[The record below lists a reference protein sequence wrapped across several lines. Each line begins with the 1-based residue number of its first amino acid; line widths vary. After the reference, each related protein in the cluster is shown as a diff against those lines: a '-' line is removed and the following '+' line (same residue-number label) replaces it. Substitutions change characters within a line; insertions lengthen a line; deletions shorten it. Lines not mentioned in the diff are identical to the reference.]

1 MRFDPHA
8 LPPEVVDFL
17 TERHLA
23 TLTTLRADGTPH
35 VTAIAF
41 TVDVST
47 LTARVITSDGNQK
60 VRNVERAGES
70 GAAAVLAQVDGRRWV
85 ALEGRMRISR
95 EPQVVGDAERRYA
108 GRYRVP
114 KPNPQ
119 RVVLLMDVE
128 SAIGHF

>member
-1 MRFDPHA
+1 MRFDPAA
-8 LPPEVVDFL
+8 LPPEIAVFL

-41 TVDVST
+41 TVDLPT

-60 VRNVERAGES
+60 VANVERAGGD
-70 GAAAVLAQVDGRRWV
+70 GAPAVLAQVDGRRWV
-85 ALEGRMRISR
+85 ALEGRMRLSR
-95 EPQVVGDAERRYA
+95 ELAVVQDAEHRYA
-108 GRYRVP
+108 ARYRVP

-128 SAIGHF
+128 AAIGYF

>member
-8 LPPEVVDFL
+8 LPSEIVDFL

-41 TVDVST
+41 TVDVPT

-60 VRNVERAGES
+60 VTNVERAGEA
-70 GAAAVLAQVDGRRWV
+70 GAPAALAQVDGRRWV
-85 ALEGRMRISR
+85 ALEGRMRVSR
-95 EPQVVGDAERRYA
+95 EPGVVRDAEQRYA

-119 RVVLLMDVE
+119 RVVLLMDVA

>member
-1 MRFDPHA
+1 MRFDLEA
-8 LPPEVVDFL
+8 LPPEIVDFL

-41 TVDVST
+41 TVDVAT
-47 LTARVITSDGNQK
+47 RTARVITSDGNQK
-60 VRNVERAGES
+60 VRNVERAGDS
-70 GAAAVLAQVDGRRWV
+70 GAPAVLAQVDGRRWV

-95 EPQVVGDAERRYA
+95 DPQVVGDAEQRYA
-108 GRYRVP
+108 LRYRVP

-119 RVVLLMDVE
+119 RVVLQMDVT